1 MLHLMCPSAPPGCPA
16 QDGRRKLASRPLSSH
31 SPPLVSGSWGCLAP
45 HPQRWGAAARG
56 QCRAQAGWARAP
68 SRVPCPEQPGG
79 HHLHSPAHAASQP
92 TGARP
97 HALGSICSTRSPSS
111 PPALSGKRSPA
122 TPVLSRLSTGDSVSQ
137 GRGGRAARAQSYGR
151 GDGLPA
157 ATLRP
162 LVRWHVYRVRVRP
175 PRVWS
180 WQGERAQVEAV
191 RSLPKSPLRPRPGWA
206 VTEASRPPL
215 LAPVSAAGGDLSGP
229 NCCLAQPV
237 TDPILQTAEPRVV

>member
-1 MLHLMCPSAPPGCPA
+1 MGEGTWRAEPCPHTTRPSSLGAGGASPLTHSDGERLLGDSAGPRLAGPGHHPGSRARSSPAGTTSTRPPTLLLSPQALDHPPWVPSAPRAAPA
-16 QDGRRKLASRPLSSH
+16 APQLSAANA
-31 SPPLVSGSWGCLAP
+31 PQQRQCCRGS
-45 HPQRWGAAARG
+45 AR
-56 QCRAQAGWARAP
+56 
-68 SRVPCPEQPGG
+68 
-79 HHLHSPAHAASQP
+79 
-92 TGARP
+92 
-97 HALGSICSTRSPSS
+97 
-111 PPALSGKRSPA
+111 
-122 TPVLSRLSTGDSVSQ
+122 GDSVSQ
-137 GRGGRAARAQSYGR
+137 GRGGRAARAQSYGW

-175 PRVWS
+175 PCVWS

>member
-1 MLHLMCPSAPPGCPA
+1 MHLMCPSASPGCPA

-31 SPPLVSGSWGCLAP
+31 NPPLVSGSWGCLAP

-68 SRVPCPEQPGG
+68 SRVPRPEQPGG
-79 HHLHSPAHAASQP
+79 HHLHSPTLLLSPQALDRPPWVPSAPRAAPAAPQLSAANAPQQRQCCR
-92 TGARP
+92 GSAR
-97 HALGSICSTRSPSS
+97 
-111 PPALSGKRSPA
+111 
-122 TPVLSRLSTGDSVSQ
+122 GDSVSQ

-175 PRVWS
+175 PCVWS